1 MRPELQGIVE
11 EAARLLGAPI
21 TLEDRNFD
29 LVAYGTQRPDVDAVR
44 QGSILT
50 RGSTPEVREWFERY
64 GIATTPDPVTI
75 PGDSRLGIAP
85 RLCLPA
91 RWRGVTY
98 GYVWAYDWTGDVR
111 SPAVR
116 AAADLAEHA
125 GTLLAAQSRTREN
138 AASTLADLLSADAD
152 DVTRAIAA
160 VRERSELPH
169 DVPVVVV
176 VAGATGDDGRDLSL
190 NLWRLPRA
198 VLASSTELGTTL
210 LVPLTPRRN
219 PARDADLRP
228 AEDVAR
234 RTLDL
239 YAERVADRT
248 SLVAGIGAPTTDLRQ
263 ARTSWRQARLAV
275 RVARVDPARR
285 PVAAWDDLGVY
296 RLLAA
301 DPAPGLVL
309 DAPVRR
315 LLDDPELT
323 RTMRTFLD
331 LAGSVAETAAALGIH
346 RQTLYHRL
354 GRVETLTGLS
364 VKRGEDRL
372 RLHLGLTLAPLLT

>member
-11 EAARLLGAPI
+11 EAARLLHAPI
-21 TLEDRNFD
+21 TLEDRTFD
-29 LVAYGTQRPDVDAVR
+29 LVAYGSQRADVDAVR

-50 RGSTPEVREWFERY
+50 RQSTREVREWFEGF
-64 GIATTPDPVTI
+64 GIATTPDPVAI
-75 PGDSRLGIAP
+75 PGDPALGIAP

-98 GYVWAYDWTGDVR
+98 GYVWAYDWTGDVD
-111 SPAVR
+111 SPAVHR
-116 AAADLAEHA
+116 AADLADHA
-125 GTLLAAQSRTREN
+125 GTLLAASSRRRES
-138 AASTLADLLSADAD
+138 AASTLGDLLSADVD
-152 DVTRAIAA
+152 DVSRAIAA

-176 VAGATGDDGRDLSL
+176 VAGTAADAGDLSL

-198 VLASSTELGTTL
+198 VLAASTDLGTTL
-210 LVPLTPRRN
+210 LVPLTPERDLGRDAQLQ
-219 PARDADLRP
+219 PARD
-228 AEDVAR
+228 VAR
-234 RTLDL
+234 QILDL
-239 YAERVADRT
+239 YAERLDDRG

-263 ARTSWRQARLAV
+263 ARASWRQARLAL
-275 RVARVDPARR
+275 RVARADATRR

-301 DPAPGLVL
+301 DPAPELVL
-309 DAPVRR
+309 DAPIAA
-315 LLDDPELT
+315 LLAEPELT
-323 RTMRTFLD
+323 RTVRTFLD
-331 LAGSVAETAAALGIH
+331 LAGNVAATAEELGIH

-372 RLHLGLTLAPLLT
+372 RLHLALTLAPLL

>member
-1 MRPELQGIVE
+1 MLNAVRPELQGIVE
-11 EAARLLGAPI
+11 EAARLLDAAI
-21 TLEDRNFD
+21 TLEDRSFD
-29 LVAYGTQRPDVDAVR
+29 LVAYGVQRADVDAVR

-50 RGSTPEVREWFERY
+50 RQSTRAVREWFEGF
-64 GIATTPDPVTI
+64 GIATSPGPVAI
-75 PGDSRLGIAP
+75 PGDPALGIVP

-98 GYVWAYDWTGDVR
+98 GYVWAYDWTGDVA
-111 SPAVR
+111 SPAVL

-138 AASTLADLLSADAD
+138 AASTLGDLLSADVD
-152 DVTRAIAA
+152 DVSRAIAA
-160 VRERSELPH
+160 VRERSALPV

-176 VAGATGDDGRDLSL
+176 VAGTSDDSGDLSL

-198 VLASSTELGTTL
+198 VLAATTEVGTTL
-210 LVPLTPRRN
+210 LVPLG
-219 PARDADLRP
+219 RDADLQP
-228 AEDVAR
+228 ARDVAR
-234 RTLDL
+234 QTLDL
-239 YAERVADRT
+239 YAERQADRS

-263 ARTSWRQARLAV
+263 ARASWRQARLAL
-275 RVARVDPARR
+275 RVARADPARR

-301 DPAPGLVL
+301 DPAPELVL
-309 DAPVRR
+309 DAPIRQLLAAPDLAETVRV
-315 LLDDPELT
+315 
-323 RTMRTFLD
+323 FLD
-331 LAGSVAETAAALGIH
+331 HAGNVGETASALGIH

-364 VKRGEDRL
+364 TRRGEDRL
-372 RLHLGLTLAPLLT
+372 RLHLALVLAPLL

>member
-11 EAARLLGAPI
+11 EAARLLRAPI

-29 LVAYGTQRPDVDAVR
+29 LVAYGSQRADVDAVR

-50 RGSTPEVREWFERY
+50 RQSTREVREWFEGF
-64 GIATTPDPVTI
+64 GIATTPGPVAI
-75 PGDSRLGIAP
+75 PGDTARRIAP

-98 GYVWAYDWTGDVR
+98 GYVWAYDWTGEVD
-111 SPAVR
+111 SPAVH
-116 AAADLAEHA
+116 AATDLAEHA
-125 GTLLAAQSRTREN
+125 GTLLAASSRRRES
-138 AASTLADLLSADAD
+138 AASTLGDLLSADAD
-152 DVTRAIAA
+152 DVSRAIAA

-176 VAGATGDDGRDLSL
+176 VAGTAAGIGDLSL

-198 VLASSTELGTTL
+198 VLASSTDLGTTL
-210 LVPLTPRRN
+210 LVPLTPERN
-219 PARDADLRP
+219 PGRDADLRP
-228 AEDVAR
+228 ARDVAR
-234 RTLDL
+234 QTLDL
-239 YAERVADRT
+239 YAERIDARD

-263 ARTSWRQARLAV
+263 ARASWRQARLAL
-275 RVARVDPARR
+275 RVARADPARR

-301 DPAPGLVL
+301 DPAPELVL
-309 DAPVRR
+309 DAPITT
-315 LLDDPELT
+315 LLADAELT
-323 RTMRTFLD
+323 RTVRTFLD
-331 LAGSVAETAAALGIH
+331 LAGNVAATAEALGVH

-372 RLHLGLTLAPLLT
+372 RLHLALTLGPLL